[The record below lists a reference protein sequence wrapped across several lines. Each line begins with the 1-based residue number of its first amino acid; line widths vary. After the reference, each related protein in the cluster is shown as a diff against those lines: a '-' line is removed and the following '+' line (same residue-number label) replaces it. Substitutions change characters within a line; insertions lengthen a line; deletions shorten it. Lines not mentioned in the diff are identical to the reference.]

1 MKGKSAVTAPK
12 IQQHICIPFSW
23 NSVMGQD
30 KPNLQG
36 NGGNLNAKDF
46 SVANRAGNRARAS
59 YNNARLKSWL
69 TESGAA
75 LIFAKMQTISCW
87 RVLMWEWVRLGMRV

>member
-23 NSVMGQD
+23 NSVIGQD

-46 SVANRAGNRARAS
+46 SVANRAGNRP
-59 YNNARLKSWL
+59 
-69 TESGAA
+69 G
-75 LIFAKMQTISCW
+75 
-87 RVLMWEWVRLGMRV
+87 VL